1 MSSIH
6 SINLYIVSRHYSWHI
21 RPSVKCVA
29 YFFRSLKWHNFC
41 TISNSLN
48 IIYFTIDIVSNSIVV
63 YFKYGI
69 QSYIS
74 CRHCRRNLS
83 PTNEGVTLFHRLLGQ
98 CRNCFT
104 VNNSCCCKLFVV
116 SKICNDVAVYFKL
129 GCQSYVSCRHCRR
142 NLSPTNEGV
151 TLFHRLLGQCRN
163 CFTVNNSCCC
173 KLFVVSKICNDVAVY
188 FKLGI
193 QSYIA
198 CRHCRRNLTPTNEG
212 VTLFHRLLFQCRNCF
227 TVNNSCCCELF
238 VVNKICNSIAV
249 YCKLCIQCYIFGWH
263 CSWNFTPAFE
273 CMTCFYRL
281 IFQCWNLCTISNG
294 CCCELLTVN
303 KVCNS
308 VVVYSK
314 CTLNYYITCRHC
326 SRNCAPTA
334 ESVTILCRSSH
345 RSNSSTATKLLS

>member
-41 TISNSLN
+41 TISNGLN

-83 PTNEGVTLFHRLLGQ
+83 PTDEGVTLFLWLLGQ

-104 VNNSCCCKLFVV
+104 VNNCCCCELFVV

-129 GCQSYVSCRHCRR
+129 GCQSYVSCRHCFR
-142 NLSPTNEGV
+142 NIS
-151 TLFHRLLGQCRN
+151 
-163 CFTVNNSCCC
+163 
-173 KLFVVSKICNDVAVY
+173 
-188 FKLGI
+188 
-193 QSYIA
+193 
-198 CRHCRRNLTPTNEG
+198 
-212 VTLFHRLLFQCRNCF
+212 
-227 TVNNSCCCELF
+227 
-238 VVNKICNSIAV
+238 
-249 YCKLCIQCYIFGWH
+249 
-263 CSWNFTPAFE
+263 PAFE

-334 ESVTILCRSSH
+334 ESVTGFCRSRH
-345 RSNSSTATKLLS
+345 RSNSSTAT